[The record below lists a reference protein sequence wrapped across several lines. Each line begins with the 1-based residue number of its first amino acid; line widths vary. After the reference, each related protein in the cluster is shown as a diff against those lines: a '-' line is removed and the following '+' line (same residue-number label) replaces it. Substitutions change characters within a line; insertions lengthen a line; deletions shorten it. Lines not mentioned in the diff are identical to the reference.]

1 MIKIVAVFVVLCGIS
16 SGYSV
21 PVRNAFMYYQQ
32 PMGYM
37 GQRQAMYGLHYQNQ
51 QLRNLRRS
59 AGVSAFAAGNNLAAG
74 TYLKDVE
81 SAETPVQDP
90 SIPSVADAYPAEQ
103 YPVED
108 IPAIQQDVP
117 AVQEFDAVE
126 PIADE
131 PVAAPVVPAVIP
143 EKKKKKVT
151 VQLDSAE
158 EEEQDT
164 QVGRR
169 GGNRT
174 AAPNAYFP
182 VNFGSTNGGAIAIA
196 NSYST
201 GKGGSATSTATAYGS
216 PATAELR
223 RAAPVQLRKKPAKLR
238 ARPY

>member
-1 MIKIVAVFVVLCGIS
+1 MMKIVAVLVVLCGIS
-16 SGYSV
+16 AGYSV
-21 PVRNAFMYYQQ
+21 PMRNAFMYYQQ

-37 GQRQAMYGLHYQNQ
+37 AQRQAMYGLHYQNQ
-51 QLRNLRRS
+51 QLRNQRRS
-59 AGVSAFAAGNNLAAG
+59 AGVSALAAG

-90 SIPSVADAYPAEQ
+90 NVQSVADAYPAEQ

-108 IPAIQQDVP
+108 VPLQDVP
-117 AVQEFDAVE
+117 AVNEFEAEE

-131 PVAAPVVPAVIP
+131 PVAAPAVPAVIP

-151 VQLDSAE
+151 VQLDSDE
-158 EEEQDT
+158 EEDT
-164 QVGRR
+164 QVSRR
-169 GGNRT
+169 GGSRP

-182 VNFGSTNGGAIAIA
+182 INFGSTNGGAIAIA

-223 RAAPVQLRKKPAKLR
+223 RAAPAQLRKKPAKLR
-238 ARPY
+238 ARQ

>member
-1 MIKIVAVFVVLCGIS
+1 MA
-16 SGYSV
+16 
-21 PVRNAFMYYQQ
+21 
-32 PMGYM
+32 
-37 GQRQAMYGLHYQNQ
+37 QRQAMYGLHYQNQ
-51 QLRNLRRS
+51 QLRNQRRS
-59 AGVSAFAAGNNLAAG
+59 AGVSALAAG

-90 SIPSVADAYPAEQ
+90 NVQSVADAYPAEQ

-108 IPAIQQDVP
+108 VPLQDVP
-117 AVQEFDAVE
+117 AVNEFEAEE

-131 PVAAPVVPAVIP
+131 PVAAPAVPAVIP

-151 VQLDSAE
+151 VQLDSDE
-158 EEEQDT
+158 EEDT
-164 QVGRR
+164 QVSRR
-169 GGNRT
+169 GGSRP

-182 VNFGSTNGGAIAIA
+182 INFGSTNGGAIAIA

-223 RAAPVQLRKKPAKLR
+223 RAAPAQLRKKPAKLR
-238 ARPY
+238 ARQ